1 MVFVMPWI
9 LSALRLR
16 AARNGA
22 WCRPWNKYERR
33 VLHGHFKH
41 LGRSEKEPAFGRSK
55 FICIS
60 DDWGR
65 HGEGGGSRFIYDRPG
80 RNYGC
85 CRRIR
90 FGKDDDDFFH
100 NEYDPFSLAAKIGRQ
115 CHVPGGKT
123 VYVIRK
129 KMREIR
135 GNGMAMVFQNAMTAL
150 DPSYTIGSQLM
161 ELLREKKGL
170 SSQAA
175 KKRSLE
181 LLSQVGMP
189 APEKMFSSY
198 AHRLSGGLRQRAVI
212 AMALSCEPSLIIAD
226 EPTTALDPT
235 VQLQIIELFEKINK
249 ETGTA
254 ILLITHDFG
263 VVARLAQKVAVMYA
277 GQIVEQGSLEE
288 LLQSPAHP
296 YTRSLLACIP
306 STQWIFS
313 GKEKQKLVQIEGAPP
328 SLAHLPPGCHFAD
341 RCPEVEAICRKEK
354 PEMVK
359 ISHTAEVRCWKRG

>member
-1 MVFVMPWI
+1 
-9 LSALRLR
+9 
-16 AARNGA
+16 
-22 WCRPWNKYERR
+22 
-33 VLHGHFKH
+33 
-41 LGRSEKEPAFGRSK
+41 
-55 FICIS
+55 
-60 DDWGR
+60 
-65 HGEGGGSRFIYDRPG
+65 
-80 RNYGC
+80 
-85 CRRIR
+85 
-90 FGKDDDDFFH
+90 
-100 NEYDPFSLAAKIGRQ
+100 
-115 CHVPGGKT
+115 
-123 VYVIRK
+123 
-129 KMREIR
+129 
-135 GNGMAMVFQNAMTAL
+135 MAMVFQNAMTAL

-161 ELLREKKGL
+161 ELLREKKKGCHR
-170 SSQAA
+170 
-175 KKRSLE
+175 KRRKSEASNYCLRWE
-181 LLSQVGMP
+181 CLLP
-189 APEKMFSSY
+189 KKMFSSY

-328 SLAHLPPGCHFAD
+328 SLAHLPQGAILPIGVRKSKPFAGKKS
-341 RCPEVEAICRKEK
+341 PK
-354 PEMVK
+354 
-359 ISHTAEVRCWKRG
+359 W

>member
-1 MVFVMPWI
+1 MAISNILEDRKKNRLLDVQN
-9 LSALRLR
+9 LSAYLTT
-16 AARNGA
+16 ADGTVKAVD
-22 WCRPWNKYERR
+22 R
-33 VLHGHFKH
+33 VSFT
-41 LGRSEKEPAFGRSK
+41 
-55 FICIS
+55 I
-60 DDWGR
+60 DQ
-65 HGEGGGSRFIYDRPG
+65 GEIMAVVGESGS
-80 RNYGC
+80 
-85 CRRIR
+85 
-90 FGKDDDDFFH
+90 
-100 NEYDPFSLAAKIGRQ
+100 
-115 CHVPGGKT
+115 GKT
-123 VYVIRK
+123 MMISSIMNMIPSHLLQKLEGSVMFQGEKLFTLSEK

-181 LLSQVGMP
+181 LLFQVGMP

-359 ISHTAEVRCWKRG
+359 INHTAEVRCWKRG